1 MRIHVIGILLGLLA
15 GACAS
20 GPVQRLEPGTPAADA
35 PRVTSLAEGGG
46 EIELSVLIYNVEGL
60 PWPARKGRGRKLD
73 RIGEALARL
82 RAEGRGPDIVMLQEA
97 FTDRAGA
104 IGPAADYPYIA
115 AGPAAADRRE
125 TPAADIPRDF
135 IRARRFFKGERFFRV
150 FGAGLYIYSKFP
162 IVRVETDPFSR
173 YACAGLDCLANKG
186 VLLVSIDIP
195 GAPTPL
201 DLFTTHMNA
210 QRASR
215 VGVERR
221 DAAHR
226 YQTDE
231 SARFLSAHRDDRHPL
246 IFGGDFNMRN
256 ADARLEYFV
265 YREPYN
271 IVRHYCTV
279 LTDDCDIRMSWDGD
293 APWLDTQDLQG
304 FEDGAQ
310 ITVRPVRAEA
320 LFDKRENGGV
330 LADHDGYLVTYRLRW
345 PAPRAATANGRREI
359 GSGE

>member
-1 MRIHVIGILLGLLA
+1 MRFNLIVILVGLLVS
-15 GACAS
+15 ACAGGS
-20 GPVQRLEPGTPAADA
+20 VQRLELGAPAADA
-35 PRVTSLAEGGG
+35 PRVTRLAEGGG

-60 PWPARKGRGRKLD
+60 PWPAKKKRGRKLD
-73 RIGEALARL
+73 RIGEAIARL

-97 FTDRAGA
+97 FTARAGA
-104 IGPAADYPYIA
+104 IGLAADYPYIA
-115 AGPAAADRRE
+115 AGPSARDRRE
-125 TPAADIPRDF
+125 AAAAEIPHDF

-150 FGAGLYIYSKFP
+150 FGGGLYIYSKFP
-162 IVRVETDPFSR
+162 IVRVEADPFSR
-173 YACAGLDCLANKG
+173 HACAGFDCLANKG
-186 VLLVSIDIP
+186 VLLVSIEIP

-231 SARFLSAHRDDRHPL
+231 SARFLAAHRDDRNPL

-256 ADARLEYFV
+256 ASNRLEYFA
-265 YREPYN
+265 YRESYN

-279 LTDDCDIRMSWDGD
+279 VTDECDIRMSWDGD
-293 APWLDTQDLQG
+293 EPWLDTQDLQG
-304 FEDGAQ
+304 FEDGEE
-310 ITVRPVRAEA
+310 ITVTPIRAEA

-345 PAPRAATANGRREI
+345 PAQ
-359 GSGE
+359 